1 MALVDTD
8 NLLKRFS
15 RYLRLER
22 GLSENTI
29 AGYMSDVE
37 KLVDFI
43 DSENLDWR
51 TVTGADLHQ
60 FVATLQDLG
69 IGARSQAR
77 IISGIKSFFNFLRM
91 EKCIDTNPS
100 ELIETPKLG
109 MKLPDVLTV
118 EEVDELVNSF
128 DLSKPEERRNRA
140 IVETLYSCGLR
151 VSELV
156 GLRMSNLYF
165 NDGYI
170 IVEGK
175 GKKQRLVPI
184 SEKAIKEIRPYM
196 DDRLSLDIKRGNE
209 NILFLNRR
217 GNSRMLLC
225 GECGCVPQCPRC
237 SVPMT
242 YHSAN
247 GRLMCH
253 YCGFSQRTE
262 TFCPECGGQ
271 MKHVGTGTQK
281 AEEELKALF
290 PNAAVLRMDA
300 DTVAVRGGHERIL
313 HEFKTRRVPILL
325 GTQMVAKGLDFE
337 NVTLVGVLAADLTLY
352 MDHYCAAERTFSLLT
367 QVIGRAGRGEKG
379 GRAVIQTYTPE
390 NEVLQCAAQQDYDR
404 FYRSEIR
411 MRRLHNNPPFADLFT
426 LVVSG
431 ADEGRVLRAS
441 AVLRDAMKSALQNG
455 LYQNEPIQVVGPAPA
470 PVAKVNNCYR
480 YHVYLV
486 AKNHKTT
493 RAFVEYYIKAFSASG
508 ENRGVHIFVNCN
520 AMN

>member
-77 IISGIKSFFNFLRM
+77 IISGVKSFFNFLRM

-118 EEVDELVNSF
+118 EEVD
-128 DLSKPEERRNRA
+128 A

-184 SEKAIKEIRPYM
+184 SEKAIKEIRPYI
-196 DDRLSLDIKRGNE
+196 DDRRSLDIKRGNE

-217 GNSRMLLC
+217 GTQLTRVMIFYIIKRACERCGIRKKVSPHTLRHTFATHLLEGGANLRAIQQML
-225 GECGCVPQCPRC
+225 
-237 SVPMT
+237 
-242 YHSAN
+242 
-247 GRLMCH
+247 
-253 YCGFSQRTE
+253 
-262 TFCPECGGQ
+262 
-271 MKHVGTGTQK
+271 
-281 AEEELKALF
+281 
-290 PNAAVLRMDA
+290 
-300 DTVAVRGGHERIL
+300 GHESITTTEIYTHLDRQFLRQEIL
-313 HEFKTRRVPILL
+313 QHHPRNKKTL
-325 GTQMVAKGLDFE
+325 
-337 NVTLVGVLAADLTLY
+337 
-352 MDHYCAAERTFSLLT
+352 
-367 QVIGRAGRGEKG
+367 
-379 GRAVIQTYTPE
+379 
-390 NEVLQCAAQQDYDR
+390 
-404 FYRSEIR
+404 
-411 MRRLHNNPPFADLFT
+411 
-426 LVVSG
+426 
-431 ADEGRVLRAS
+431 
-441 AVLRDAMKSALQNG
+441 
-455 LYQNEPIQVVGPAPA
+455 
-470 PVAKVNNCYR
+470 
-480 YHVYLV
+480 
-486 AKNHKTT
+486 
-493 RAFVEYYIKAFSASG
+493 
-508 ENRGVHIFVNCN
+508 
-520 AMN
+520 

>member
-118 EEVDELVNSF
+118 EEVDEASQFVRPVETRKNAAI
-128 DLSKPEERRNRA
+128 ERF
-140 IVETLYSCGLR
+140 VETLYSCGLR

-184 SEKAIKEIRPYM
+184 SEKAIKEIRPYI
-196 DDRLSLDIKRGNE
+196 DDRRSLDIKRGNE

-217 GNSRMLLC
+217 GTQLTRVMIFYIIKRACERCGIRKKVSPHTLRHTFATHLLEGGANLRAIQQML
-225 GECGCVPQCPRC
+225 
-237 SVPMT
+237 
-242 YHSAN
+242 
-247 GRLMCH
+247 
-253 YCGFSQRTE
+253 
-262 TFCPECGGQ
+262 
-271 MKHVGTGTQK
+271 
-281 AEEELKALF
+281 
-290 PNAAVLRMDA
+290 
-300 DTVAVRGGHERIL
+300 GHESITTTEIYTHLDRQFLRQEIL
-313 HEFKTRRVPILL
+313 QHHPRNKKTL
-325 GTQMVAKGLDFE
+325 
-337 NVTLVGVLAADLTLY
+337 
-352 MDHYCAAERTFSLLT
+352 
-367 QVIGRAGRGEKG
+367 
-379 GRAVIQTYTPE
+379 
-390 NEVLQCAAQQDYDR
+390 
-404 FYRSEIR
+404 
-411 MRRLHNNPPFADLFT
+411 
-426 LVVSG
+426 
-431 ADEGRVLRAS
+431 
-441 AVLRDAMKSALQNG
+441 
-455 LYQNEPIQVVGPAPA
+455 
-470 PVAKVNNCYR
+470 
-480 YHVYLV
+480 
-486 AKNHKTT
+486 
-493 RAFVEYYIKAFSASG
+493 
-508 ENRGVHIFVNCN
+508 
-520 AMN
+520 